1 MLMEV
6 KNQLKVTIKSIKYNI
21 MRQML
26 NKVTFVSNIIFM
38 ILNNACFLIQ
48 WIILFNL
55 KETIGGY
62 DLQDVFLLWALAAST
77 YGVAHIICHRA
88 FQLPEL
94 IINGKLDQFLVQPKD
109 VLISA
114 ITSDTSISAIGDLL
128 YGIIVLFAC
137 KPTIQVVA
145 LFTFFT
151 ITGAIIVIAFAVIVG
166 SLSFWFI
173 KADNFS
179 ENLNG
184 AILHF
189 ATYPDSIF
197 KNSIKLILYTV
208 IPVGIANYMPLHVML
223 QFNFFEFFI
232 VILGTIF
239 ISILSYVIFNIGLKR
254 YSSTNLMGSRDVN

>member
-1 MLMEV
+1 MLMEA
-6 KNQLKVTIKSIKYNI
+6 KNQIKVTIKSIKYNI

-38 ILNNACFLIQ
+38 MLNNACFLVQ

-55 KETIGGY
+55 KDTMGGY

-77 YGVAHIICHRA
+77 YGLAHITCHKA
-88 FQLPEL
+88 FSLSEL
-94 IINGKLDQFLVQPKD
+94 IVNGKLDQFLVQPKS

-128 YGIIVLFAC
+128 YGIVVLFVC
-137 KPTIQVVA
+137 KPTLQVVG
-145 LFTFFT
+145 LFIVFT
-151 ITGAIIVIAFAVIVG
+151 ITGAIIVVAFAIIVG
-166 SLSFWFI
+166 SLSFWFVR
-173 KADNFS
+173 ADNIA

-184 AILHF
+184 TILHF

-208 IPVGIANYMPLHVML
+208 IPVGIANYMPMHVIMK
-223 QFNFFEFFI
+223 FDFFEFSM
-232 VILGTIF
+232 VIIGTIF
-239 ISILSYVIFNIGLKR
+239 IFVLSCVIFNIGLKK

>member
-1 MLMEV
+1 MLMAV

-38 ILNNACFLIQ
+38 MLNNACFLIQ

-55 KETIGGY
+55 KETMGGY

-77 YGVAHIICHRA
+77 YGLAHITCHKA
-88 FQLPEL
+88 FRLPEL

-114 ITSDTSISAIGDLL
+114 ITSDTAVSAIGDLL
-128 YGIIVLFAC
+128 YGIIVLLVC
-137 KPTIQVVA
+137 KPTIEVIA
-145 LFTFFT
+145 LFIFFT
-151 ITGAIIVIAFAVIVG
+151 ITGAIVVVSFAVIVG
-166 SLSFWFI
+166 SLSFWFV

-184 AILHF
+184 AIINF

-197 KNSIKLILYTV
+197 KGSIKIILYTI
-208 IPVGIANYMPLHVML
+208 IPVGIANYMPIHVMMK
-223 QFNFFEFFI
+223 FDFFEFFI

-239 ISILSYVIFNIGLKR
+239 ISVLSYVIFNIGLKR